1 MDVDNFF
8 KILFELVSEQEQV
21 KIEYQVIKNDKKV
34 SNS

>member
-8 KILFELVSEQEQV
+8 KILFELIGEQEQV
-21 KIEYQVIKNDKKV
+21 TIEYQIIKSVDKV

>member
-8 KILFELVSEQEQV
+8 KILFQLVSEQEQV
-21 KIEYQVIKNDKKV
+21 KIEYQIIKNEDKV